1 MGTLF
6 STARKGR
13 SSYLFSI
20 CTNLGYTVM
29 FHCQPSVA
37 LICRAIRL
45 RAGCNNRHSTH
56 HLKRGRYTNVCYL
69 CTLLFIS
76 LALTAVP
83 ILGQRWKQCGTT
95 CVFELFDSEEIFSFG
110 VHGIFCAFCC
120 QSCSFLHFCQALEAL
135 NINWSR
141 HWQRFVY
148 FKHHKSMKTDFN
160 LTHYCND
167 VEAIAR

>member
-1 MGTLF
+1 
-6 STARKGR
+6 
-13 SSYLFSI
+13 
-20 CTNLGYTVM
+20 M

-83 ILGQRWKQCGTT
+83 ILAQRWKQCGTT
-95 CVFELFDSEEIFSFG
+95 CVWTVRFG
-110 VHGIFCAFCC
+110 RDFFFWRSWNFLCVLLSKL
-120 QSCSFLHFCQALEAL
+120 QVLHFCQALEAL
-135 NINWSR
+135 NTNWSR
-141 HWQRFVY
+141 HWRRFVY
-148 FKHHKSMKTDFN
+148 LKHHNSMKTDFN